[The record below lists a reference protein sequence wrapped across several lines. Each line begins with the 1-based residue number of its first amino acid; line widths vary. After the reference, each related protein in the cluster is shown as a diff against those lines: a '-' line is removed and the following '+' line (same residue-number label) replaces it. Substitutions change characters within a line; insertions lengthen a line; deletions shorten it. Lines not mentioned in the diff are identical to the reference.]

1 MGRGETLTIFAATK
15 STVFILQV
23 YHVPVH
29 PKLSVGACNT
39 TLIAILGIFET
50 SEKKVLAEKKVLV
63 GDGRR
68 VGSPAVD
75 ADLLL
80 TNLRPYTVHL

>member
-1 MGRGETLTIFAATK
+1 M
-15 STVFILQV
+15 
-23 YHVPVH
+23 
-29 PKLSVGACNT
+29 GACNI
-39 TLIAILGIFET
+39 TLIAVLGIFET

-80 TNLRPYTVHL
+80 TNLRPNYTSFNSNLSTVCQ

>member
-1 MGRGETLTIFAATK
+1 M
-15 STVFILQV
+15 
-23 YHVPVH
+23 
-29 PKLSVGACNT
+29 GACNI
-39 TLIAILGIFET
+39 TLIAVLGIFET

-80 TNLRPYTVHL
+80 TNLRPYD

>member
-1 MGRGETLTIFAATK
+1 M
-15 STVFILQV
+15 
-23 YHVPVH
+23 
-29 PKLSVGACNT
+29 GACNI
-39 TLIAILGIFET
+39 TLIAVLGIFET

-80 TNLRPYTVHL
+80 TNLRPYEGLMEYCN

>member
-1 MGRGETLTIFAATK
+1 M
-15 STVFILQV
+15 
-23 YHVPVH
+23 
-29 PKLSVGACNT
+29 GACNI
-39 TLIAILGIFET
+39 TLIAVLGIFET
-50 SEKKVLAEKKVLV
+50 TEKKVLAEKKVLV

-80 TNLRPYTVHL
+80 TNLRPYEFKSCVHVVRITS